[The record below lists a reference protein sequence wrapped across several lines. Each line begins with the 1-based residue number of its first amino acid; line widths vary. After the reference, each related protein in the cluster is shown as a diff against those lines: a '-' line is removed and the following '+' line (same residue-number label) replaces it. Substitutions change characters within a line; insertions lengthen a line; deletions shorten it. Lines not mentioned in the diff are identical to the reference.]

1 MPRADDARAARI
13 LAALEA
19 RIYRE
24 AGGTGGS
31 RPSTPGSVAG
41 EVEAALAARRALRRR
56 KRGEALRARFVGPWR
71 IVRPIGRGGMGS
83 VFLATQRHVAGPP
96 VALKLLDGAP
106 AEDAARLG
114 REVSAL
120 SRIRHPNI
128 VPVLASGR
136 DGDRSW
142 LAMEFVPGPSLEE
155 ILNRPYLAPPWR
167 ARMAWFFDV
176 AEALDAAHRAGI
188 IHRDVKPGNI
198 LVAAG
203 GRALLADFGVARF
216 QSDAAA
222 TPVESG
228 SAEPGTPA
236 YMAPE
241 QLLPGVYGNVGAQ
254 TDVHGLGIVLYE
266 MLAGRRPFSGSTAAE
281 AVVSRAAGPPPP
293 PSTWNPEVPPDLD
306 AAVLRALERRRE
318 ERFGSVAAFAGA
330 VRRALRPARA
340 GQAARRVAAAA
351 LVPAAA
357 LLAGLSFLP
366 GNPRSSPQAR
376 AESAIASS
384 GGLAP
389 ARGAAR
395 LLLPATGRENVSGG
409 HPDGAPAPG
418 VPDSYGPAGR
428 QGALLGA
435 ASGAGAAPPDRGVGS
450 HGGPGR
456 DGGSVLLAAN
466 TAPRSPG
473 GRVAEGR
480 PATPAPEPPVP
491 PRATPKADDSI
502 HGGAPLPRDTGLED
516 LWSPPIIAAAAPL
529 SAEAPAPP
537 FVHDPGRALANA
549 RVLAAESRLLDARG
563 TLSPVVSEGIADGDS
578 LLTWAFIH
586 DLFADLLVA
595 TGDTTDA
602 AVRHYVR
609 SSQLFLLAG
618 GGTEATWILDK
629 AHDRGLTTDDVARET
644 FFFQLFARFFQSQ
657 QSGGFGLAGSGTM
670 TQTESL
676 AAGAPE

>member
-41 EVEAALAARRALRRR
+41 DVEAALAARRALRRR
-56 KRGEALRARFVGPWR
+56 KRGEALRTRFVGPWR

-83 VFLATQRHVAGPP
+83 VFLATQRGAAGSR
-96 VALKLLDGAP
+96 VALKLFDGAP

-114 REVSAL
+114 REVEAL

-155 ILNRPYLAPPWR
+155 ILKRPYLAPPWR
-167 ARMAWFFDV
+167 ARLCWFFDI

-198 LVAAG
+198 LVAGG

-216 QSDAAA
+216 QTDAATSIDSA
-222 TPVESG
+222 

-241 QLLPGVYGNVGAQ
+241 QLLPGVYGAVGAP

-281 AVVSRAAGPPPP
+281 AVVARAAGPPPP
-293 PSTWNPEVPPDLD
+293 PSKWNPAVPADLD
-306 AAVLRALERRRE
+306 AAVLRALERRPE
-318 ERFGSVAAFAGA
+318 DRFGSVAAFADA
-330 VRRALRPARA
+330 VRQALRPARA
-340 GQAARRVAAAA
+340 GQARRRVAAAA

-357 LLAGLSFLP
+357 LLAGLAFLP
-366 GNPRSSPQAR
+366 GSPRSSLHVVSG
-376 AESAIASS
+376 SAIASS
-384 GGLAP
+384 GDP
-389 ARGAAR
+389 ASLSAALPPR
-395 LLLPATGRENVSGG
+395 LPATGRNGVAVA
-409 HPDGAPAPG
+409 HPDRAPL
-418 VPDSYGPAGR
+418 PDGTASAAAAGR
-428 QGALLGA
+428 QSDLLESSG
-435 ASGAGAAPPDRGVGS
+435 GAGSVPADPRDRG
-450 HGGPGR
+450 HAGPASS
-456 DGGSVLLAAN
+456 GGSALLAADA
-466 TAPRSPG
+466 APRSPG
-473 GRVAEGR
+473 GRIADRR
-480 PATPAPEPPVP
+480 PAPPALEAPAP
-491 PRATPKADDSI
+491 PRATPKAGDSV
-502 HGGAPLPRDTGLED
+502 HGGAPLHRDAGLEEP
-516 LWSPPIIAAAAPL
+516 WSPPVIAAAAPL
-529 SAEAPAPP
+529 PAEAPAMH
-537 FVHDPGRALANA
+537 FIHDPGRALAEA
-549 RVLAAESRLLDARG
+549 RVMAAENRLVDARG

-586 DLFADLLVA
+586 DLFADLLLA

-657 QSGGFGLAGSGTM
+657 PNGGFGLAGSGTL